1 MADKNRVLE
10 KLKKEGG
17 GGGVIKLF
25 TRLSFNGTDTYIYSM
40 FARSRSLKINGLS
53 PQIP

>member
-10 KLKKEGG
+10 KLKKEG

-25 TRLSFNGTDTYIYSM
+25 TRLSFNGTDTYIIYSM
-40 FARSRSLKINGLS
+40 FARSRSV
-53 PQIP
+53 